1 MMARTAKLAAVIVL
15 AVLAGCSHGSHG
27 NKSSGG
33 NSSNNNNNKQSG
45 NSAMHAGGKND
56 GGHGGAGAG
65 EPAPYVS
72 LPALDPQMT
81 YRRAMEYCD
90 VQGKVAVFRG
100 MQLVRQQQMAN
111 YDCE

>member
-1 MMARTAKLAAVIVL
+1 MMPRAGKFAVVVVL
-15 AVLAGCSHGSHG
+15 AVLAGCSHGSHS
-27 NKSSGG
+27 NNSSGG
-33 NSSNNNNNKQSG
+33 NSGKQSG
-45 NSAMHAGGKND
+45 NSAMHSGGKNS
-56 GGHGGAGAG
+56 GRNGGAGAG

>member
-1 MMARTAKLAAVIVL
+1 MTARTAKLAAAIVL

-33 NSSNNNNNKQSG
+33 NSNNKQSG

-56 GGHGGAGAG
+56 GGHDGAGAG

>member
-1 MMARTAKLAAVIVL
+1 MLARTGKLAAVIVL

-27 NKSSGG
+27 SKSSGG
-33 NSSNNNNNKQSG
+33 NSNNKQSG
-45 NSAMHAGGKND
+45 DSAMHAGGKNG

>member
-1 MMARTAKLAAVIVL
+1 MLARTGKLAAVIVL

-33 NSSNNNNNKQSG
+33 NSNNKQSG
-45 NSAMHAGGKND
+45 DSAMHAGGKNG
-56 GGHGGAGAG
+56 GGHGGTGAG

>member
-1 MMARTAKLAAVIVL
+1 MMLRAGKVVAVVVL
-15 AVLAGCSHGSHG
+15 GLLAGCSHGGHSS
-27 NKSSGG
+27 KSSGG
-33 NSSNNNNNKQSG
+33 SSKQSG
-45 NSAMHAGGKND
+45 NSATHEDGRNGGRK
-56 GGHGGAGAG
+56 GGGTANG
-65 EPAPYVS
+65 ELPPYVS

-81 YRRAMEYCD
+81 YRKAMEYCD

>member
-1 MMARTAKLAAVIVL
+1 MKLRAGRVAAAVIL
-15 AVLAGCSHGSHG
+15 ALLIGCSHGGHG

-33 NSSNNNNNKQSG
+33 SSGKQSG
-45 NSAMHAGGKND
+45 NAAMHDGGKN
-56 GGHGGAGAG
+56 GGRKGAGAADG
-65 EPAPYVS
+65 ELAPYVS
-72 LPALDPQMT
+72 LPALDPQIT

-100 MQLVRQQQMAN
+100 MQLVHQQQMAN